1 VHLARWCGILY
12 AMIGILLRIVITAVL
27 LVAASAYIPGVD
39 IASGYNALMAGL
51 VLGVVNL
58 IIRPIL
64 FVLTLPVTLI
74 TFGLFSLVLNALL
87 LWWVSSFV
95 DGFAI
100 AGFVPALLTS
110 LLLSV
115 GNWLAQKVV

>member
-1 VHLARWCGILY
+1 
-12 AMIGILLRIVITAVL
+12 MIGILLRIVITAVL

-58 IIRPIL
+58 IIRPVL

-74 TFGLFSLVLNALL
+74 TFGLFSFVLNALL

>member
-1 VHLARWCGILY
+1 
-12 AMIGILLRIVITAVL
+12 MIGILTRIVITALL
-27 LVAASAYIPGVD
+27 LVVASVYIPGV
-39 IASGYNALMAGL
+39 IVESGYNALMAGL

-74 TFGLFSLVLNALL
+74 TFGLFSFVLNALL

-95 DGFAI
+95 AGVAI
-100 AGFVPALLTS
+100 ASFTAALLTS
-110 LLLSV
+110 LLLSL
-115 GNWLAQKVV
+115 GNWLAQKIV